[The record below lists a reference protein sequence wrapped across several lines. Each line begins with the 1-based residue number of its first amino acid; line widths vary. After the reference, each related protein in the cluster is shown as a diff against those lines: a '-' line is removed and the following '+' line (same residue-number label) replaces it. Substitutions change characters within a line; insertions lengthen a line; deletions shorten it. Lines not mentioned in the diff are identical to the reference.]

1 MSRISDNKYLSA
13 AVSGLLLTAS
23 FPPLKTD
30 WLIWIALLPLLIS
43 INNETPRRAFRLG
56 LITGLIHYVTLLYW
70 IINVLAK
77 YGGLDIFTSIFVL
90 LLLALYLSLFT
101 GAFSALITIK
111 SHNRIKIFLFA
122 SVWVSLE
129 YVRTFFLT
137 GFPWGLLG
145 HSLYSRA
152 SLIQIADITGVYGP
166 SFIIAAV
173 NLSIFEII
181 KQRKYILK
189 NRFLI
194 TETILLIVVIA
205 LSFYYGKISLAQY
218 SIIKPEK
225 SMTNVAIIQG
235 NIDQSVKWDI
245 SFQDKTIIK
254 YSDMTK
260 KSFKT
265 SPVIVVWPETAVPLF
280 FQDKNP
286 LTEGIYE
293 LAKEGNIHLVFGSP
307 GYKRDGERILYYNN
321 AWYISPDGE
330 VKGQYS
336 KNHLVPFG
344 EYVPFHDLIPFVYR
358 LVPSAGEFSKGE
370 TTDPLKLGNISS
382 GILIC
387 YEVIFP
393 DLAREQ
399 VRKGASIF
407 INITNDAWFGYS
419 GAPFQHL
426 FISIFRAIENRRP
439 MIRSANTGIS
449 AIIDPRG
456 IVTVKGDIFTD
467 EIITGSIYTGYNEK
481 TFYTNN
487 GDIFA
492 LSLLIICLII
502 FFVPLFYCKAP
513 SLANMH

>member
-1 MSRISDNKYLSA
+1 MSQISANKNLLA
-13 AVSGLLLTAS
+13 IASGLLLTAS

-30 WLIWIALLPLLIS
+30 WLIWIALIPLLIS
-43 INNETPRRAFRLG
+43 INNETPKRAFRLG
-56 LITGLIHYVTLLYW
+56 LITGLTHYVTLLYW
-70 IINVLAK
+70 IINVLAN
-77 YGGLDIFTSIFVL
+77 YGGLDMITSIFVL

-111 SHNRIKIFLFA
+111 MHSRIKIFLFA
-122 SVWVSLE
+122 AIWVSLE
-129 YVRTFFLT
+129 YLRTFFLT

-145 HSLYSRA
+145 HSLYSRL

-173 NLSIFEII
+173 NISIFEII
-181 KQRKYILK
+181 NQRRHILK
-189 NRFLI
+189 NRYLI
-194 TETILLIVVIA
+194 IETILLIVVFA
-205 LSFYYGKISLAQY
+205 LSLSYGKMALARY
-218 SIIKPEK
+218 SIIKPENT
-225 SMTNVAIIQG
+225 MINAAIIQG

-260 KSFKT
+260 KSFNT
-265 SPVIVVWPETAVPLF
+265 SPDIVVWPETAVPLF
-280 FQDKNP
+280 FQDENP
-286 LTEGIYE
+286 LTEIIYE
-293 LAKEGNIHLVFGSP
+293 IAKEGNTHLIFGSP
-307 GYKRDGERILYYNN
+307 GYKRDSDRILYYNT
-321 AWYISPDGE
+321 AWYISPEGE
-330 VKGQYS
+330 IKGKYS

-344 EYVPFHDLIPFVYR
+344 EYVPFHNLIPFVYR
-358 LVPSAGEFSKGE
+358 LVPSAGDFSKGE
-370 TTDPLKLGNISS
+370 SDAPLMLGSISS

-387 YEVIFP
+387 YEAIFP

-426 FISIFRAIENRRP
+426 FISVFRAIENRRP
-439 MIRSANTGIS
+439 MIRSANTGVS

-456 IVTVKGDIFTD
+456 IVTAQGDIFTD
-467 EIITGSIYTGYNEK
+467 EIITGRVSTGYNEK
-481 TFYTNN
+481 TFYTRN

-492 LSLLIICLII
+492 LSLSIICLLI
-502 FFVPLFYCKAP
+502 FFIPLFYSKA
-513 SLANMH
+513 SVKK